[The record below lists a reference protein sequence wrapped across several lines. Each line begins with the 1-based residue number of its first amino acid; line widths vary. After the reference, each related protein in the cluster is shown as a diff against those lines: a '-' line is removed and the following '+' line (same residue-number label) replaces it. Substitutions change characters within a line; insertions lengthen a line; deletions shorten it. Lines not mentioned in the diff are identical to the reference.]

1 MIAFDEEG
9 NRLLIIHQIAMAKKL
24 NGLGIRQTKTAK
36 NKGSRRL
43 NNVPG
48 ERLVA
53 FV

>member
-1 MIAFDEEG
+1 
-9 NRLLIIHQIAMAKKL
+9 MAQE
-24 NGLGIRQTKTAK
+24 QTKTAK